1 MFRRSKI
8 VMITPYKLILIGFA
22 LLLICAAAAYLKGGS
37 TEYVIDVFMFK
48 KIVLMSINISV
59 GYIVIV
65 IGVFK
70 SLVGT
75 SRDQNT

>member
-1 MFRRSKI
+1 MK
-8 VMITPYKLILIGFA
+8 TPSKLILIGFS

-37 TEYVIDVFMFK
+37 AEYVIDVFMFK
-48 KIVLMSINISV
+48 KIELMSINIPV

-70 SLVGT
+70 LLST
-75 SRDQNT
+75 TRS